1 VHEAVARRFTQ
12 VALPIF
18 RPSVKSPLR
27 VLVVAYS
34 FPPVGGAGVQRV
46 TKLVKY
52 LAMHGV
58 RPAVLTVANPSVPL
72 YDASL
77 ERDLPPGLEV
87 VRARTLEPSYAAKR
101 AAWSAASPSPSP
113 SPSSSPSPSPS
124 SSPLAALK
132 HRLLR
137 AASSVARE
145 LLVPDAQ
152 VLWLPAAEWALASR
166 LRARKDDALFI
177 SGPPFSQFLLEPL
190 ARLSPRVAVVLDYR
204 DEWST
209 WRTTYEMTSRLAAV
223 AGARLE
229 RALVTR
235 ADAVTTATEEFRA
248 NLLARLPSL
257 DPARVFAIPNGY
269 DPEDFPSD
277 LPSPPRGGPLQ
288 VTYAGTVFKLT
299 SARGLLDA
307 VRLLHAR
314 RPDLAG
320 ALRLRFIGRVVD
332 TELDAFEGTERLGV
346 ERVGY
351 LPHDEVLR
359 ELAASHLT
367 LCLLDDVPGAERIY
381 PAKIFELMALGRPA
395 LTLAPPGALA
405 RLVEGH
411 ALGKVVAPR
420 DTVGVARAL
429 EEALEGHARGEV
441 ARSTPKD
448 IARYDRRSLAGEIAD
463 VVRLAVAQR
472 AR

>member
-1 VHEAVARRFTQ
+1 VLEAVARRFTQ

-18 RPSVKSPLR
+18 RPSVKSSLR

-101 AAWSAASPSPSP
+101 AAWSAASTSPSP
-113 SPSSSPSPSPS
+113 SPTTSPSPSP
-124 SSPLAALK
+124 LATLK

-152 VLWLPAAEWALASR
+152 VLWLPAAQRALASR
-166 LRARKDDALFI
+166 LRARQDDALFI

-223 AGARLE
+223 AGAQLE

-248 NLLARLPSL
+248 NLLARFSSL
-257 DPARVFAIPNGY
+257 DPERVFAIPNGY

-277 LPSPPRGGPLQ
+277 LPSPPRGGPLH

-320 ALRLRFIGRVVD
+320 ALRLRGDRAARRRAGR
-332 TELDAFEGTERLGV
+332 
-346 ERVGY
+346 
-351 LPHDEVLR
+351 LPAARRGAAGARREPPHLVPARRRPRSRAHLSGQDLR
-359 ELAASHLT
+359 AH
-367 LCLLDDVPGAERIY
+367 GA
-381 PAKIFELMALGRPA
+381 RPA
-395 LTLAPPGALA
+395 GAHPRPPRCPRPPRRAA
-405 RLVEGH
+405 RPREG
-411 ALGKVVAPR
+411 R
-420 DTVGVARAL
+420 RA
-429 EEALEGHARGEV
+429 
-441 ARSTPKD
+441 S
-448 IARYDRRSLAGEIAD
+448 
-463 VVRLAVAQR
+463 
-472 AR
+472 